1 MSVFAAGDVLGG
13 EYDVVVFVNDKIHD
27 LGVAALDPIEKAL
40 IGYENINPK
49 IETTLD
55 ILPFTDHPCQRMIF
69 SPTGMLNGDTDDSR
83 NIYDAAEAGIKKA
96 LSINCRSPLLVL
108 GPIKSAPRDVVW
120 MEDEFPL
127 LNAVLGALHAL
138 YMPLEL
144 REVNSEKPSK
154 FDKLGVF
161 NATQKLLFIAAAIE
175 EGRRVARDIGG
186 SDPERMAAPKIA
198 EYLKKEFQ
206 NVPEVSVDIQEVEEK
221 AYPLMAA
228 VNRAASGSARHRGK
242 VAHLT
247 YKSSTVDTSLFL
259 VGKGITY
266 DTGGNDIKAGGIMA
280 GMHRD
285 KCGAAAIAGFF
296 KTLSILKPP
305 GLQVFGYL
313 ALVRNSCGSNGY
325 VADELITSRAG
336 CRVRVGNTDAE
347 GRMVMTDLLC
357 EAKEQAVN
365 SKNPFLFTI
374 ATLTGHVIRAYKFYT
389 ALMDNGPARKLS
401 VSQKLQKAGE
411 RVSDMAEISTVRR
424 EDFEFNKGHSELEDV
439 LQCNNLPSS
448 GTPRGHQFPAA
459 FMTIASGLDKHGLGR
474 EKPLPYT
481 HIDVCG
487 SAGLIGTT
495 PTAAP
500 MMMLTSHFVLPRL

>member
-1 MSVFAAGDVLGG
+1 MSVSAAGDVLGG

-144 REVNSEKPSK
+144 REIHSEKPSK

-228 VNRAASGSARHRGK
+228 VNRAASGNARHRGK

-259 VGKGITY
+259 VGKGSPMILVE
-266 DTGGNDIKAGGIMA
+266 M
-280 GMHRD
+280 
-285 KCGAAAIAGFF
+285 
-296 KTLSILKPP
+296 TLRPVELWPECTETM
-305 GLQVFGYL
+305 
-313 ALVRNSCGSNGY
+313 RNSCGSNGY

-357 EAKEQAVN
+357 EAKEQAVS

-374 ATLTGHVIRAYKFYT
+374 ATLTGHVIRAFKFYT
-389 ALMDNGPARKLS
+389 VDPETSFAIIGGRSEDQHKQAHFADLS
-401 VSQKLQKAGE
+401 RIVE
-411 RVSDMAEISTVRR
+411 H
-424 EDFEFNKGHSELEDV
+424 FEG
-439 LQCNNLPSS
+439 
-448 GTPRGHQFPAA
+448 
-459 FMTIASGLDKHGLGR
+459 
-474 EKPLPYT
+474 
-481 HIDVCG
+481 
-487 SAGLIGTT
+487 
-495 PTAAP
+495 
-500 MMMLTSHFVLPRL
+500 

>member
-1 MSVFAAGDVLGG
+1 MSVPKVTDAA
-13 EYDVVVFVNDKIHD
+13 NS
-27 LGVAALDPIEKAL
+27 
-40 IGYENINPK
+40 
-49 IETTLD
+49 
-55 ILPFTDHPCQRMIF
+55 PFQIF

-83 NIYDAAEAGIKKA
+83 NIYDAAEAELKV
-96 LSINCRSPLLVL
+96 SVVLLARL
-108 GPIKSAPRDVVW
+108 KRPIVWDKSRADFYYGHCPSTAGRLFWYSDPSNQPPGMLCGW
-120 MEDEFPL
+120 RMNFHCY
-127 LNAVLGALHAL
+127 AVLGALHAL

-144 REVNSEKPSK
+144 REIHSEKPSK

-228 VNRAASGSARHRGK
+228 VNRAASGNARHRGK
-242 VAHLT
+242 VAHLS

-357 EAKEQAVN
+357 EAKEQAVS

-424 EDFEFNKGHSELEDV
+424 EDFEFTKGHSELEDV

-459 FMTIASGLDKHGLGR
+459 FMTIASGLDKHGLGK